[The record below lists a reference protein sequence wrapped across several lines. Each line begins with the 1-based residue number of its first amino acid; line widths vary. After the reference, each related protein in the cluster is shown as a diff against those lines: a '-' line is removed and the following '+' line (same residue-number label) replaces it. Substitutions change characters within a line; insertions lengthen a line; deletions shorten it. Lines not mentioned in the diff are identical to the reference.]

1 MNITEAT
8 FITSSAALA
17 KMPTPTMP
25 EYAFI
30 GRSNVGKSSLINM
43 LTMRNGLAKTSGRP
57 GKTITVNH
65 FLINN
70 AWYLVDLPG
79 YGYAKRARTERE
91 KWKQMMYRYLLD
103 RPNLIYTFILVD
115 VRVAPQN
122 SDLELMEWM
131 AEKQLPFVVVFTK
144 TDKLGGAALS
154 SAVAAYKKQLLQ
166 KWEEL
171 PLMILTSSEN
181 RKGREEI
188 LQLIEEENQQFGL
201 YSNSI
206 KI

>member
-8 FITSSAALA
+8 FITSSAAIS
-17 KMPTPTMP
+17 KMPSPAMP

-91 KWKQMMYRYLLD
+91 KWRQMMYRYLLD

-115 VRVAPQN
+115 VRVVPQN

-181 RKGREEI
+181 KKGRDEI
-188 LQLIEEENQQFGL
+188 LQLIEEENGQFDL

>member
-8 FITSSAALA
+8 FITSSAAIS
-17 KMPTPTMP
+17 KMPSPAIP

-91 KWKQMMYRYLLD
+91 KWKQMMYRYLLE

-115 VRVAPQN
+115 VRVVPQN

-144 TDKLGGAALS
+144 IDKLGGAALS
-154 SAVAAYKKQLLQ
+154 SAVAVYKKQLLQ

-181 RKGREEI
+181 KKGREEI
-188 LQLIEEENQQFGL
+188 LQLIEEENGHFDL